1 MRKQEFLD
9 RLERL
14 LACLPA
20 DQVAESKAFYAEA
33 IDDRMEDGMTEEEA
47 VAAMGSPGDAA
58 EAILDDL
65 PPVPRAVAKTRRK
78 STALLWVLAI
88 VGSPIWLA
96 LLAAFAVTAVAV
108 FACIWIFAAS
118 VWGVAAVF
126 VAAAPVCWMFAA
138 DGFALG
144 LYPFAL
150 VCTGSGLLSLGLGLL
165 TGYGALAATRQLA
178 RLSAAWGRKVA
189 SPFRKDRGQA
199 GGGADGGLNGGSGGG
214 FPAEDGAAAPTRRA
228 SEAAP
233 AAAENGSE
241 TTARF
246 ATGRIPRLGGA
257 SPSAL

>member
-78 STALLWVLAI
+78 STVLLWVLAI
-88 VGSPIWLA
+88 VGSPIWLS
-96 LLAAFAVTAVAV
+96 LLAAFAIVAVAV
-108 FACIWIFAAS
+108 YACIWIFAAC
-118 VWGVAAVF
+118 VWVIAAAL
-126 VAAAPVCWMFAA
+126 VAAAPICWMFAA
-138 DGFALG
+138 DGVALG

-150 VCTGSGLLSLGLGLL
+150 VYAGFALLSLGLGLL

-189 SPFRKDRGQA
+189 SPFRKNRGQA
-199 GGGADGGLNGGSGGG
+199 GGGAGGGLNGGPGSG
-214 FPAEDGAAAPTRRA
+214 FPADNGAATSTRRA
-228 SEAAP
+228 GEAAP
-233 AAAENGSE
+233 AVVGNGSE
-241 TTARF
+241 TTARL
-246 ATGRIPRLGGA
+246 ATARTPRIGSA
-257 SPSAL
+257 SPSTL

>member
-9 RLERL
+9 RLGRL

-78 STALLWVLAI
+78 STVLLWVLAI
-88 VGSPIWLA
+88 VGSPIWLS

-108 FACIWIFAAS
+108 YACIWIFAVC
-118 VWGVAAVF
+118 VWVIAAAF
-126 VAAAPVCWMFAA
+126 VAAAPICWMFAA
-138 DGFALG
+138 DGVALG

-150 VCTGSGLLSLGLGLL
+150 VYAGFGLLSLGLGLL

-178 RLSAAWGRKVA
+178 RLSAAWGRKVV
-189 SPFRKDRGQA
+189 SPFCKSRGEA
-199 GGGADGGLNGGSGGG
+199 GGGASGGSHGGPGGG
-214 FPAEDGAAAPTRRA
+214 FAVDESAATSVDGVADASVAAK
-228 SEAAP
+228 SS
-233 AAAENGSE
+233 SE
-241 TTARF
+241 TTARL